1 MKHLPSLLF
10 SAVLASSSVAW
21 SQSPTPR
28 PSPSA
33 DSLASPWGID
43 AHPHR
48 SHQFDNLDQMIRLS
62 HQAGMEWMRVG
73 FGFSTVC
80 KTPKQMTFD
89 RFDQVVDKL
98 ADGGI
103 NMIAI
108 LQGFDWEVAKSR
120 PELVPLYDHPEE
132 WRKYVRATVER
143 YHDRIKHWVIWNEQD
158 GGFWK
163 PKPDASQYV
172 PLLKIAYEEIKA
184 IDPSSQVIV
193 GGLTNWNAGYLKE
206 MYAAG
211 AKGYFDIMA
220 CHRYGW
226 GMDGSP
232 QVERVMADL
241 RQVMADNQQQ
251 DIPLWILEC
260 GTPTHSAALPKQQ
273 PEFVLDAI
281 RYAMQKLG
289 KPLTGTPKIA
299 LAVSPRN
306 EVSEAETTRSWLP
319 GVTIHPLS
327 LEQLKNLDPAE
338 YPILIGAENKNIDEP
353 LIAPLQQYI
362 QRGGLVLALGAL
374 PFYTVVSQ
382 NAEGIWQSVDRSNE
396 THPFFRVGFEA
407 HWTKKGLPEF
417 TNSVRTSAE
426 SLAAGIPA
434 VSDVYVDRFLS
445 PKNMK
450 PGDKYFPI
458 IEALVNGKVIG
469 AGMALYTYGDWKGG
483 ILMSTAAVAGGSSE
497 EMQAN
502 LLPRM
507 YLTYLAA
514 GISKIFWYDLHNDG
528 KLSGER
534 EHNFGL
540 LRWDWTPKPAF
551 YAYKEMTTA
560 LGKNPT
566 FVKRIKSEDNP
577 ELWALVFRRAED
589 KREVL
594 VSWSVEEELRYRI
607 IRDGVEAPVGSFQG
621 TEVHYSS
628 LESSADSYRIE
639 LVKNPS

>member
-1 MKHLPSLLF
+1 MKYLPSLFL
-10 SAVLASSSVAW
+10 SAVLASSSIAR
-21 SQSPTPR
+21 SESPTPR
-28 PSPSA
+28 PSPST

-48 SHQFDNLDQMIRLS
+48 THQFENLDQIIRLS
-62 HQAGMEWMRVG
+62 HQAGMEWMRIG
-73 FGFSTVC
+73 LGFSTVC
-80 KTPKQMTFD
+80 KNPKEMTFD
-89 RFDQVVDKL
+89 RLDQVVDRL

-120 PELVPLYDHPEE
+120 PELVPLYKHPEA

-163 PKPDASQYV
+163 PEPNAAQYV

-184 IDPSSQVIV
+184 VDPTGQVIV

-226 GMDGSP
+226 GMDGSS
-232 QVERVMADL
+232 QVSRMMADL
-241 RQVMADNQQQ
+241 RQVMADHQQA

-260 GTPTHSAALPKQQ
+260 GTPTYTAALPKQQ
-273 PEFVLDAI
+273 PEFVMGAI
-281 RYAMQKLG
+281 RYAMEKLG
-289 KPLTGTPKIA
+289 KPISEMPKIA
-299 LAVSPRN
+299 LAISPRHGL
-306 EVSEAETTRSWLP
+306 EGVETTRSWLP
-319 GVTIHPLS
+319 GVTVHPIPV
-327 LEQLKNLDPAE
+327 EQLKTLDPAE
-338 YPILIGAENKNIDEP
+338 YPIVIGAENKNIEEP
-353 LIAPLQQYI
+353 LLEPLQHYI
-362 QRGGLVLALGAL
+362 QRGGLVLALGGL

-382 NAEGIWQSVDRSNE
+382 NAEGIWQSVDRSQE
-396 THPFFRVGFEA
+396 THPYFRVGFEA
-407 HWTKKGLPEF
+407 HWTKKGLPES
-417 TNSVRTSAE
+417 TNSVKTAADAE
-426 SLAAGIPA
+426 AAGLPK
-434 VSDVYVDRFLS
+434 VNDVYVDRFLS
-445 PKNMK
+445 PKNLK

-458 IEALVNGKVIG
+458 IQAMAGGKAVG
-469 AGMALYTYGDWKGG
+469 EGMALYTYGDWKGG
-483 ILMSTAAVAGGSSE
+483 LLMSTAAVATGLSE
-497 EMQAN
+497 ETQAN

-507 YLTYLAA
+507 YLTYLSA

-528 KLSGER
+528 KLAGER

-560 LGKNPT
+560 LGKNPS
-566 FVKRIKSEDNP
+566 FVKRIKVEGQDA
-577 ELWALVFRRAED
+577 LWALVFRRAED

-594 VSWSVEEELRYRI
+594 ATWSVEEAQTYRI
-607 IRDGVEAPVGSFQG
+607 LRDGADAPIGNFQG
-621 TEVHYSS
+621 TEVHYSP
-628 LESSADSYRIE
+628 LEGPADSYRVE
-639 LVKNPS
+639 LAKNP